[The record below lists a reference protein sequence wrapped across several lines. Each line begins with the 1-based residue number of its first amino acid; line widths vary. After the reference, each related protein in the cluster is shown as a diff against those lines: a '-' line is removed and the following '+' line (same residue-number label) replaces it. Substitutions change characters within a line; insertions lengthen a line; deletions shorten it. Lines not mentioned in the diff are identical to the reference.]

1 MKTYPG
7 KERIFKSPTSSWDP
21 AIHLYDK
28 VYELLAIH
36 FGVGP
41 SKKAYEKCM
50 LEIRKA
56 EKGLEISFLGLVRDN
71 TEVIADMHSLALFVA
86 RRLLKTPD
94 GEIEYAVKGEG
105 TPVLLLH
112 GAGGGFDQ
120 GLWMS
125 KVFLEDKYK
134 FISVSRYGYLRSPIP
149 DNASIKNQA
158 ALYSALLNDLNVTKV
173 IVVAGS
179 AGGASAIQFA
189 NDYPEKTSALILL
202 FAVSMPEPGGDVEP
216 ISSKIIHLIQQS
228 DYSYW
233 IFSEFMQSSIL
244 NLMGV
249 PEEVFKSFDPEQKQF
264 AQEMLDV
271 MHPMT
276 KRYKGTMNDAKM
288 LYLEEISTEN
298 ITSPTLIMHSKDDAL
313 VNYAHAINSHDKIK
327 QSKLILLE
335 T

>member
-1 MKTYPG
+1 MNKIRKIIMITLIIVSCTVFLLFALTYPDYHREMSST
-7 KERIFKSPTSSWDP
+7 KERLITS
-21 AIHLYDK
+21 
-28 VYELLAIH
+28 
-36 FGVGP
+36 
-41 SKKAYEKCM
+41 
-50 LEIRKA
+50 EI
-56 EKGLEISFLGLVRDN
+56 
-71 TEVIADMHSLALFVA
+71 
-86 RRLLKTPD
+86 LKTPD

-149 DNASIKNQA
+149 DNATIKNQA
-158 ALYSALLNDLNVTKV
+158 ALYSALLDDLNVTKV

-189 NDYPEKTSALILL
+189 NDYPEKCSALILL
-202 FAVSMPEPGGDVEP
+202 FAVSMPEPEGNEEP
-216 ISSKIIHLIQQS
+216 ISIKIIHLIQQS

-249 PEEVFKSFDPEQKQF
+249 PEDVYKSFDPEQKQF

-288 LYLEEISTEN
+288 LYLENISTDN
-298 ITSPTLIMHSKDDAL
+298 ITAPTLIMHSKDDAL

-327 QSKLILLE
+327 HSKLILLE
-335 T
+335 TGGHAMLTQLDEVRKNIYEFLNMYSEEITTREVK

>member
-1 MKTYPG
+1 MDKIRKIILITLIIVSCTVILFFALTYPDYHRDMSLT
-7 KERIFKSPTSSWDP
+7 KERLITS
-21 AIHLYDK
+21 
-28 VYELLAIH
+28 
-36 FGVGP
+36 
-41 SKKAYEKCM
+41 
-50 LEIRKA
+50 EI
-56 EKGLEISFLGLVRDN
+56 
-71 TEVIADMHSLALFVA
+71 
-86 RRLLKTPD
+86 LKTPD

-125 KVFLEDKYK
+125 RVFLEDKYK
-134 FISVSRYGYLRSPIP
+134 FISVSRYGFLRSPIP

-335 T
+335 TGGHAMLTQLDEVRKNINEFLNMSGQEITTGDVKLTNEGSE

>member
-1 MKTYPG
+1 MNKIRKMILITLIIVSGTVFLFFALTYPDYHRDMSLT
-7 KERIFKSPTSSWDP
+7 KERLITSEIF
-21 AIHLYDK
+21 
-28 VYELLAIH
+28 
-36 FGVGP
+36 
-41 SKKAYEKCM
+41 
-50 LEIRKA
+50 
-56 EKGLEISFLGLVRDN
+56 
-71 TEVIADMHSLALFVA
+71 
-86 RRLLKTPD
+86 KTPD

-125 KVFLEDKYK
+125 RVFLEDKYK
-134 FISVSRYGYLRSPIP
+134 FISVSRYGFLRSPIP

-158 ALYSALLNDLNVTKV
+158 ALYSDLLDELNVTKV

-189 NDYPEKTSALILL
+189 NDYPEKVSALILL
-202 FAVSMPEPGGDVEP
+202 FAVSMPEPGGDVETTD
-216 ISSKIIHLIQQS
+216 IKIIHLIQQS

-249 PEEVFKSFDPEQKQF
+249 PEDVFKSFDPEQKQF

-276 KRYKGTMNDAKM
+276 QRYKGTMNDAKM
-288 LYLEEISTEN
+288 LYLEKISTEN
-298 ITSPTLIMHSKDDAL
+298 ITSPTLILHSKDDAL
-313 VNYAHAINSHDKIK
+313 VNYAHAMNSHDKIK

-335 T
+335 TGGHAMLTQLDEVRKNINEFLNMSGKEITTRDVK

>member
-1 MKTYPG
+1 MNKIRKIILITLIIVSCIVFLLFALTYPDYHREMSLT
-7 KERIFKSPTSSWDP
+7 KERLITS
-21 AIHLYDK
+21 
-28 VYELLAIH
+28 
-36 FGVGP
+36 
-41 SKKAYEKCM
+41 
-50 LEIRKA
+50 
-56 EKGLEISFLGLVRDN
+56 EIS
-71 TEVIADMHSLALFVA
+71 
-86 RRLLKTPD
+86 KTPD

-125 KVFLEDKYK
+125 RVFLEDKYK

-149 DNASIKNQA
+149 DNASIKNQT
-158 ALYSALLNDLNVTKV
+158 ALYSALLDDLNVTKV

-189 NDYPEKTSALILL
+189 NDYPEKCSALILL
-202 FAVSMPEPGGDVEP
+202 FAVSMPEPEGNEEP
-216 ISSKIIHLIQQS
+216 ISIKIIHLIQQS

-244 NLMGV
+244 DLMGV
-249 PEEVFKSFDPEQKQF
+249 PNDVYKSFDPEQKQF

-276 KRYKGTMNDAKM
+276 QRYKGTMNDAKM
-288 LYLEEISTEN
+288 LYLENISTDN

-313 VNYAHAINSHDKIK
+313 VNYAHAMNSHDKIK
-327 QSKLILLE
+327 RSKLILLE
-335 T
+335 TGGHAMLSQLDDVRKNVNEFLNMSVKEITSRDVK